1 MLSMDSRLTY
11 DEFVLLPADGQ
22 RHELIDGGHVVSPSP
37 NATHQRVSRAMFRA
51 LDGFV
56 TPRGLGEVFF
66 GPLDVVLSLY
76 DVVVPDIFFVPASEA
91 DRVTNKHVRGAPSLV
106 VEVLS
111 ATTRDRDEHQ
121 KRLLYERA
129 GVREYWVVD
138 PERHAILVHRGQA
151 AGRFT
156 VTRLGLTDT
165 LATPLLSGF
174 SVGVRAIVEQ
184 I

>member
-1 MLSMDSRLTY
+1 MLSMDSSLTY

-22 RHELIDGGHVVSPSP
+22 QHELIDGGHVVSPSP

-56 TPRGLGEVFF
+56 TQRGLGEVFF
-66 GPLDVVLSLY
+66 APLDVVLSLY
-76 DVVVPDIFFVPASEA
+76 DVVVPDIIFVPASQA
-91 DRVTNKHVRGAPSLV
+91 DRVTDRHVRGAPSLV
-106 VEVLS
+106 VEVVS

-129 GVREYWVVD
+129 GVMEYWVVD
-138 PERHAILVHRGQA
+138 PERRVILVHRGHT

-156 VTRLGLTDT
+156 VTRLGAGDT
-165 LATPLLSGF
+165 LTTPVLPGF
-174 SVGVRAIVEQ
+174 SAGVRAIVEP
-184 I
+184 